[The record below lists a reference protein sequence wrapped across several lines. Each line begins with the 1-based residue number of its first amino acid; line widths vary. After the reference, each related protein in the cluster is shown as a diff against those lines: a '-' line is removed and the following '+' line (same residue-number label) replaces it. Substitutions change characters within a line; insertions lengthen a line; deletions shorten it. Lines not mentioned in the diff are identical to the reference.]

1 MRPELIMQKV
11 VNSFLLF
18 FARFPYECE
27 SVLSQIIWFHLTV
40 GTLSFLFFIFL
51 LYFWRTPSVGRRE
64 TTQEFYDT
72 KNIFIA
78 FFSVRF
84 TFFFLCCLFFGA
96 FNTPKNIFSTL
107 LIYFFIAWT
116 ITYAV
121 VEWINNSALL
131 WLYSHI
137 NTFFLILWCIRW
149 LSSLFVT
156 LHRKGFS
163 FA

>member
-84 TFFFLCCLFFGA
+84 TFFFLCCLFLGL
-96 FNTPKNIFSTL
+96 STHQR
-107 LIYFFIAWT
+107 IYF
-116 ITYAV
+116 
-121 VEWINNSALL
+121 LL
-131 WLYSHI
+131 CWY
-137 NTFFLILWCIRW
+137 TFFLLHEQLRTR
-149 LSSLFVT
+149 LSSELIT
-156 LHRKGFS
+156 LHFCDYILILTLFFDTLMYS
-163 FA
+163 LAQFTVCHFAP